1 MHIPDQEK
9 CNWIRAKVE
18 TIDPVGGN
26 VASFSRVSSGGNIMS
41 ISAGM
46 HHVPVVQE
54 GCNLQPVR
62 QGQRQERVGLEEL

>member
-26 VASFSRVSSGGNIMS
+26 VASFSRV
-41 ISAGM
+41 
-46 HHVPVVQE
+46 
-54 GCNLQPVR
+54 
-62 QGQRQERVGLEEL
+62 